1 MKNTL
6 IFATLAV
13 SLAAVAHAQNI
24 AGDWQGTLKA
34 GEAEL
39 RLVLHITKN
48 ADGNL
53 NATLDSVDQG
63 ANGIPV
69 SSISLK
75 DSKLNLTVDA
85 ISPQGAYEGTVN
97 TDATTISGTWSQGQ
111 TLPLDFHRGTVSLK
125 TEHKPAKPS
134 DIDGDWL
141 GTLDTGTMK
150 LRVMF
155 HITNTEDGLIATMDS
170 LDQGAKGIPATTVK
184 RDGASLKIELK
195 QIGGA
200 FDGKIAKNLATI
212 DGNWAQMGNG
222 FRLTLKRVK
231 SAAELERRRPQN
243 PVKPYP
249 YREEEVT
256 YDNKAA
262 GIQLAATLTLPRGAG
277 AFPAVLLIC
286 GSGPHDRDESLMGH
300 RPFLV
305 LADYLTR
312 KGIVVLRADKRG
324 VGKSKGSLEGATM
337 TDFASDAEAGVAYL
351 KTRHEVDPHHV
362 GLIGHSEGAIVAPMV
377 ATRNPDVAFLV
388 LMAGPGVPGDQIVA
402 AQNAFAL
409 KAAGK
414 NAEETERT
422 LAAVRDAFALLKIG
436 KSDDATLEKELHEK
450 LAGVMPEAQLNAQMK
465 VMTSPW
471 FRQFLTYDPATTLT
485 KVTVPVLAI
494 NGEKDM
500 QVPPEQNLP
509 AIRKALAGNKN
520 CEVDELPGLNHLFQ
534 TAQTGNPGEYGEI
547 EETMS
552 PVALERIAGW
562 ILTTASASGRS

>member
-13 SLAAVAHAQNI
+13 SLASVANAQNI
-24 AGDWQGTLKA
+24 TGDWVGTLKA

-39 RLVLHITKN
+39 RLVLHITKS

-53 NATLDSVDQG
+53 GATLDSVDQG

-69 SSISLK
+69 SAVSLK
-75 DSKLNLTVDA
+75 DSKLSLTVDA
-85 ISPQGAYEGTVN
+85 VNGTYEGTVN
-97 TDATTISGTWSQGQ
+97 ADATAISGTWTQGQ
-111 TLPLDFHRGTVSLK
+111 PLPLDFHRGTAAKV
-125 TEHKPAKPS
+125 EHKPGKPS

-141 GTLDTGTMK
+141 GTIDTGAAK
-150 LRVMF
+150 LRVVF
-155 HITNTEDGLIATMDS
+155 HITNTEDGLTATMDS
-170 LDQGAKGIPATTVK
+170 LDQGAKGIAATAVK

-200 FDGKIAKNLATI
+200 FDGKIAKDLATI

-249 YREEEVT
+249 YREEEVA
-256 YDNKAA
+256 YHNRAA
-262 GIQLAATLTLPRGAG
+262 GIQLAATLTTPPGNG
-277 AFPAVLLIC
+277 PFPAVLLIC

-312 KGIVVLRADKRG
+312 KGVAVLRADKRG
-324 VGKSKGSLEGATM
+324 VGKSTGDNAAATM
-337 TDFASDAEAGVAYL
+337 TDFASDADAGVSYL
-351 KTRHEVDPHHV
+351 KTRPEVDPHHI
-362 GLIGHSEGAIVAPMV
+362 GLIGHSEGGIVAPMV
-377 ATRNPDVAFLV
+377 ATHNPDVAFLV
-388 LMAGPGVPGDQIVA
+388 LMAGPGVPGDQILAV
-402 AQNAFAL
+402 QNAFAL
-409 KAAGK
+409 KMAGK

-422 LAAVRDAFALLKIG
+422 LAAVRDAFTLLKNE
-436 KSDDATLEKELHEK
+436 KSDNATLEKKLHET

-465 VMTSPW
+465 VMTSLW
-471 FRQFLTYDPATTLT
+471 FRQFIAYDPAPTLS

-494 NGEKDM
+494 DGEKDM
-500 QVPPEQNLP
+500 QVTPEQNLP
-509 AIRKALAGNKN
+509 PIRKALAGNKN
-520 CEVDELPGLNHLFQ
+520 CEIGELPGLNHLFQ
-534 TAQTGNPGEYGEI
+534 TAKTGNPSEYGDI

-552 PVALERIAGW
+552 PVALEKIAAW
-562 ILTTASASGRS
+562 ILTTTAASGRS